1 MSILALAAGAA
12 LIVIFLPALFEE
24 LRDQRLQ
31 AQASRHLREERLWR
45 MGFVPPL
52 RDFNVPS
59 IATFKVAEWEQVGV
73 YHFATQT
80 WHSPGWHC
88 LQVVRVV
95 RGELVF
101 THPTLIKVSGKT
113 YLLSKQ
119 GGFRLAPYK

>member
-12 LIVIFLPALFEE
+12 LLVVLVPALFEE
-24 LRDQRLQ
+24 VRDQRLQ
-31 AQASRHLREERLWR
+31 AQAKRRLREERLWR

-59 IATFKVAEWEQVGV
+59 TATFKVAEWEQVDV

-80 WHSPGWHC
+80 WHSSGWHC
-88 LQVVRVV
+88 LRVV
-95 RGELVF
+95 SVVDGEVVF
-101 THPTLIKVSGKT
+101 THPALVRVSGKT